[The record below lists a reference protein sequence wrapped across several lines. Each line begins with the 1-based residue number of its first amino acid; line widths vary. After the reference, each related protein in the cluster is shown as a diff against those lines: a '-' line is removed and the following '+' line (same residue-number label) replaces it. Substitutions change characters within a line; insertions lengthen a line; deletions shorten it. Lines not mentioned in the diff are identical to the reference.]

1 MIEWHL
7 NDQILL
13 EWARNDGMTMW
24 WIGYWLGMAEWWWN
38 EMNLKIK
45 GFALVQ
51 EYHIISHHSVTPHHF
66 WMTKMLGMK
75 RKWQEWLL
83 NDIFP
88 LWFSFLIILD
98 FLKWLKNVGMR
109 RNGGVLERKIKTE
122 FRDTCH
128 SAIIWSFQ
136 SHSKKNVL
144 SHPKLFWDDNG
155 KLHQWNDIRMIE
167 WHSNDGIMLEWW
179 TNIRMSFEWAILAQR
194 DSITLDP
201 PLCQQCAKIEW
212 HRNDGMA
219 GEWWRGV

>member
-1 MIEWHL
+1 MEWL
-7 NDQILL
+7 CVWL
-13 EWARNDGMTMW
+13 
-24 WIGYWLGMAEWWWN
+24 IGYLLGMAEWWWN

-51 EYHIISHHSVTPHHF
+51 EYHIISNHSVTSHHF

-136 SHSKKNVL
+136 SHSKKNL
-144 SHPKLFWDDNG
+144 FSHTNGVWDDSG
-155 KLHQWNDIRMIE
+155 QFQKME
-167 WHSNDGIMLEWW
+167 WHSNDGMSLELWK
-179 TNIRMSFEWAILAQR
+179 NIKMSSEWFILAPR
-194 DSITLDP
+194 GTITPDP
-201 PLCQQCAKIEW
+201 PLGAMPKNILR
-212 HRNDGMA
+212 HSSVIPG
-219 GEWWRGV
+219 

>member
-7 NDQILL
+7 SDQILL

-24 WIGYWLGMAEWWWN
+24 WIGYLLGMAEWLWN

-45 GFALVQ
+45 GSALVQ
-51 EYHIISHHSVTPHHF
+51 EYHIISHHSVTSHQF

-83 NDIFP
+83 NDIFS

-109 RNGGVLERKIKTE
+109 RNGGVLERQIKTE

-128 SAIIWSFQ
+128 STIIWSFQ
-136 SHSKKNVL
+136 SHSNKN
-144 SHPKLFWDDNG
+144 SPMPKEF
-155 KLHQWNDIRMIE
+155 
-167 WHSNDGIMLEWW
+167 GI
-179 TNIRMSFEWAILAQR
+179 TVKSFKR
-194 DSITLDP
+194 
-201 PLCQQCAKIEW
+201 
-212 HRNDGMA
+212 
-219 GEWWRGV
+219 